1 MTNKRALA
9 ALLSGCCIL
18 GLSGCVNALD
28 TGNAGDSSTLFTAEG
43 DDLLDNFDEDAG
55 FQLTHV
61 IASSAAFS
69 RVGLRF
75 DATGPV
81 AVEVRTSNDGAASFS
96 GWMPATLTFQEGAAN
111 NAYVDVATPHS
122 THLQL
127 RFAAPV
133 ESQLT
138 FLAVDAFVLDEQLDE
153 VVEGAGNETEQGLST
168 SVVSRDAW
176 GARVRNCNSPHTP
189 QKITIHHT
197 ETPTND
203 GMSVAARLRQ
213 IQSYHIDVRGWC
225 DIGYHF
231 LVGSDGNIYQGRKET
246 NLGAHV
252 SGANTNNVGI
262 SFIGSFQTNA
272 PSTLMQNAAVGLLQS
287 LQTAYGIS
295 LDRSHVKTHREQG
308 STDCPGNAL
317 QARIDT
323 LLQMAGNQTPVAP
336 PDEEEPAEEP
346 TEEEPATPAPSCAQ
360 VQVSGASTLNVRPT
374 ASTARSPIG
383 TVSDGDIV
391 NVVGVEPNGQAVN
404 STTTW
409 YEVRVSSLQGFIS
422 GAYARCLSTSPPP
435 PPAPPDEPAPPSD
448 DDVYDG
454 IDRGTAQIPRAG
466 LSNDTLRNALG
477 VSTEPYGSIFQYEGN
492 DFVRGKVSHF
502 GGPNDTGVSSTET
515 GAVTGERLRSLN
527 SPLNASDATIATRP
541 ADFYFIAM
549 RWDYTPHGRSFWV
562 NARILVVNPANGVK
576 VVLRPVDWGPNTNTR
591 RILDISPEAISDLG
605 ASTDDNL
612 LVSFAAPGTPL
623 GVQ

>member
-1 MTNKRALA
+1 MMTKRALPLVILALSA
-9 ALLSGCCIL
+9 A
-18 GLSGCVNALD
+18 GCVNALD
-28 TGNAGDSSTLFTAEG
+28 TGHADDSSSLFTAEG

-55 FQLTHV
+55 WKLTHV
-61 IASSAAFS
+61 IAASGPFS

-75 DATGPV
+75 DAVGPV
-81 AVEVRTSNDGAASFS
+81 AVEVRTSNDGAATFS
-96 GWMPATLTFQEGAAN
+96 DWLPATVAFQEGAAN
-111 NAYVDVATPHS
+111 NAFVDVPTVGAS
-122 THLQL
+122 HLQL

-138 FLAVDAFVLDEQLDE
+138 YLAVDAFVLDEQLED
-153 VVEGAGNETEQGLST
+153 VVDAGGNVTEQGLS
-168 SVVSRDAW
+168 SGVVTRESW

-203 GMSVAARLRQ
+203 GMSVTARLRQ

-231 LVGSDGNIYQGRKET
+231 LVGPDGNVYQGRKET

-252 SGANTNNVGI
+252 SNANTNNVGI
-262 SFIGSFQTNA
+262 SFIGSFQNSA
-272 PSTLMQNAAVGLLQS
+272 PSQIMQDAAVNLMRS
-287 LQTAYGIS
+287 LHTAYGIS

-308 STDCPGNAL
+308 TTDCPGNAL
-317 QARIDT
+317 QARVDT
-323 LLQMAGNQTPVAP
+323 MVQMATNEEAP
-336 PDEEEPAEEP
+336 AEEAPSEEEPS
-346 TEEEPATPAPSCAQ
+346 EPAAPSSSTCAQ
-360 VQVSGASTLNVRPT
+360 VQVVGAATLNVRPT

-383 TVSDGDIV
+383 TVSDGD
-391 NVVGVEPNGQAVN
+391 VVEVVAIEPNGQTVN

-409 YEVRVSSLQGFIS
+409 YQVRVQSLQGFIS
-422 GAYARCLSTSPPP
+422 GAYARCIPTTTTTPT
-435 PPAPPDEPAPPSD
+435 PDEPAPPAPSD
-448 DDVYDG
+448 DGDVYDG

-466 LSNDTLRNALG
+466 LPNDTLRNALG
-477 VSTEPYGSIFQYEGN
+477 VSNEPYGSIFHHEGH
-492 DFVRGKVSHF
+492 DYVRGKASHF

-515 GAVTGERLRSLN
+515 GAVTGERLRALN
-527 SPLNASDATIATRP
+527 NPVNASDATIATRP

-562 NARILVVNPANGVK
+562 NARILVVNPATGTK

-605 ASTDDNL
+605 ATTDDNL

-623 GVQ
+623 GVVE